1 MNTAPPQAGGSAT
14 IGYDA
19 SAKKEGDYHSV
30 ASMTSNV
37 TPGITQV
44 VREFHVT
51 G

>member
-1 MNTAPPQAGGSAT
+1 MTLTGPTAGGSAT

-30 ASMTSNV
+30 ASMTSSV